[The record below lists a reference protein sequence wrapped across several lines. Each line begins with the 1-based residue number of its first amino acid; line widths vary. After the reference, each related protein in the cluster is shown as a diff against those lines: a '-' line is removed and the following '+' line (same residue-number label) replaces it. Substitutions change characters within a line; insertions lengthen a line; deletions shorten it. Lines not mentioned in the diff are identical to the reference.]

1 MHDAFANYLRGFAP
15 SRQPAMA
22 RPGYRRELV
31 SFATLPF
38 GTALIEGAVI
48 SILAKLHFDVGDFGF
63 ATIIA
68 APMFAN
74 ITSGFWARIMRGRRK
89 AHTLAVIQAALM
101 LLIGSIA
108 LLPTTGWGPAA
119 LVAIVVAARCLI
131 AGMLNVRSV
140 IWRANYRRD
149 QRAQVTGR
157 FTVMMTL
164 LLAVVPLAAYSLL
177 NEKPELFRV
186 LYPIGAAVGLV
197 SALAVAKLRVR
208 REQSLLDFERQQ
220 HQEPFPDQDPAD
232 PGALQRESFL
242 QILRRDHLFRSY
254 MTWQFVAGMANMAGQ
269 VAVVRLIIGL
279 VEAQYPDSAYSL
291 STLLTATLPL
301 VAMTLSI
308 PLWARFLDGVHIARF
323 RMRHGLFWMLSQS
336 LYLAA
341 GLTGQP
347 LMFIVPRLVQG
358 VTAGGGSL
366 AWQLGHHDFA
376 DRRLAATYM
385 GIHQTLTGVRGVL
398 APYLGV
404 LLLAG
409 WGGEG
414 FFTDTLQFPTFHGIG
429 PWVFALTAAGSA
441 VAWLGFVGL
450 TRRVEQAG

>member
-1 MHDAFANYLRGFAP
+1 MLDALTQYFRGFAP
-15 SRQPAMA
+15 SRQPMLA

-31 SFATLPF
+31 SFATLPCA
-38 GTALIEGAVI
+38 TALIEGAVV
-48 SILAKLHFDVGDFGF
+48 SILAKLHFNVTDVQF

-74 ITSGFWARIMRGRRK
+74 ITSGLWAKLLRGRPK
-89 AHTLAVIQAALM
+89 AAMLALIQGALM
-101 LLIGSIA
+101 LLIASIA
-108 LLPTTGWGPAA
+108 LLPTNEAGAAA
-119 LVAIVVAARCLI
+119 LVAIIVAARCLV

-157 FTVMMTL
+157 FTVMMAL
-164 LLAVVPLAAYSLL
+164 LLAVVPLAAYFPL
-177 NEKPELFRV
+177 NEKPELFRL
-186 LYPIGAAVGLV
+186 LYPIGAAVGVV
-197 SALAVAKLRVR
+197 SVVAVAKLRAR

-220 HQEPFPDQDPAD
+220 HAAPFPAQDPAD
-232 PGALQRESFL
+232 PTTLQGASVL
-242 QILRRDHLFRSY
+242 QILRRAHLFRSY

-279 VEAQYPDSAYSL
+279 VESQYPDSAYSL

-301 VAMTLSI
+301 IAMTLSI

-323 RMRHGLFWMLSQS
+323 RMRHGIFWMLSQS
-336 LYLAA
+336 LYLFA
-341 GLTGQP
+341 GLTGNP

-385 GIHQTLTGVRGVL
+385 GIHQTLTGVRGVV

-414 FFTDTLQFPTFHGIG
+414 FATDTLHLPTFHGIG
-429 PWVFALTAAGSA
+429 SWVFALTAAGSA
-441 VAWLGFVGL
+441 VAWLGFVRL
-450 TRRVEQAG
+450 TKRVEAAS